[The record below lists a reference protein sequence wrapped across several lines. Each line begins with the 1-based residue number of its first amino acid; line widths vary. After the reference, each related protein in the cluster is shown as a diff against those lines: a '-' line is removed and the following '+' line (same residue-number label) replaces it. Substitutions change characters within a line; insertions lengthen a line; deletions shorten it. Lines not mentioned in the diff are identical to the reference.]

1 MASELNL
8 SRTADTK
15 TGSAQASRDKDKVR
29 RRQMKKARKK
39 SGSKGGAK
47 AKTVDEYLARVPEP
61 ARGTLNK
68 IRAAIKAAAPKDAT
82 ETISYGIPAFRH
94 KEVLIWFAAF
104 AGHCSLFPTGAM
116 IEKFKDELK
125 GYTISKGTIQFPL
138 NKPLAASLVKR
149 MIKAR
154 VAYIAAKSR
163 R

>member
-1 MASELNL
+1 
-8 SRTADTK
+8 
-15 TGSAQASRDKDKVR
+15 
-29 RRQMKKARKK
+29 MKKAKKK
-39 SGSKGGAK
+39 SGIQGGK
-47 AKTVDEYLARVPEP
+47 PKTVHEYLARVPEP

-68 IRAAIKAAAPKDAT
+68 IRDAIKAAAPKDAT

-104 AGHCSLFPTGAM
+104 ADHCSLFPTGAM
-116 IEKFKDELK
+116 IDKFKDDLA

-138 NKPLAASLVKR
+138 NKPLPASLVKK
-149 MIKAR
+149 MVKAR